1 MTRRHSCSSQASVS
15 GHHKLDELECFFKGS
30 CESESTKFD
39 RIQENGAETPV
50 MYTETFPTFMDDDQA
65 ASGPAS
71 AANGRE
77 RGREQGT
84 GRKSKHQRRKLPGSI
99 TTLMIHRLPTRVRQR
114 DLAHE
119 LDRSG
124 FAGLYDFLYMPCI
137 YSSGCRQGHAFVN
150 FVSCQAAQR
159 CIAEWSAHRS
169 FRIGNDQTVGAVLHI
184 SPAHIQGLDANMRK
198 WATPKMLRVK
208 NPNYHPLCIQTPHGS
223 GTHGSSPCP

>member
-1 MTRRHSCSSQASVS
+1 MTRRHSCSSQGSVS
-15 GHHKLDELECFFKGS
+15 GHNKVDELECFFEGS

-39 RIQENGAETPV
+39 RMQGNGAMTPV
-50 MYTETFPTFMDDDQA
+50 MNTETLPTFMNDGQA
-65 ASGPAS
+65 A
-71 AANGRE
+71 
-77 RGREQGT
+77 EQGSR
-84 GRKSKHQRRKLPGSI
+84 RKAKHQRRKLPGSI

-137 YSSGCRQGHAFVN
+137 YSSGCRQGYAFVN

-184 SPAHIQGLDANMRK
+184 SPAHIQGRDANMRK